1 MIKKE
6 RLFSKEECSEF
17 IEKIEDLG
25 NFQSSI
31 MSNYHYSELDDSFP
45 GYDKI
50 RNWCNLNL
58 RFKSNGWLQCFKYFD
73 GQSFPP
79 HKDRNPNY
87 EYCKD
92 SLINVNVVLN
102 DEYEGGEFYTNGV
115 YYKNEPGMIYWYPS
129 DQMHGVTEI
138 KNGTR
143 YVLLYTIRERE
154 IEKDSKSSI

>member
-6 RLFSKEECSEF
+6 RLFSKEECSEL
-17 IEKIEDLG
+17 IEWIENLNNFKQAKLG
-25 NFQSSI
+25 K
-31 MSNYHYSELDDSFP
+31 YHYSELDESFP

-58 RFKSNGWLQCFKYFD
+58 RFKSNGWLQCFKYFH

-79 HKDRNPNY
+79 HKDRNS
-87 EYCKD
+87 EFEFSKD

-102 DEYEGGEFYTNGV
+102 DDYDGGEFYTNGV

-129 DQMHGVTEI
+129 NQLHGVTEI
-138 KNGTR
+138 KNGIR

-154 IEKDSKSSI
+154 VENNSKSSI